1 MNNLKFRAWCNNKMY
16 YVAGIMFATQQE
28 GEPEWDNWGTPKQI
42 ELMAAP
48 ENSKLSWHDAE
59 ECFLMQSTGQFDVNG
74 VEIFVGDII
83 ECDYIKIGMD
93 NKHPIKKQ
101 IEITSVEFDH
111 FSKGGIV
118 NLNVIGN
125 IYEHS
130 HLLDIT

>member
-1 MNNLKFRAWCNNKMY
+1 MNNLKFRAWHKPSKKMCEVY
-16 YVAGIMFATQQE
+16 NLDLYDGCFTI
-28 GEPEWDNWGTPKQI
+28 DIN
-42 ELMAAP
+42 AP
-48 ENSKLSWHDAE
+48 EFSTYNFDDDD
-59 ECFLMQSTGQFDVNG
+59 CILMQSTGQFDVNG

>member
-1 MNNLKFRAWCNNKMY
+1 MY

-74 VEIFVGDII
+74 KEIFVGDII
-83 ECDYIKIGMD
+83 ECDYINPNRKD
-93 NKHPIKKQ
+93 NKTKKMTIIINHICFGQ
-101 IEITSVEFDH
+101 Y
-111 FSKGGIV
+111 SKGDIA
-118 NLNVIGN
+118 NFNVIGN
-125 IYEHS
+125 KFENPELI
-130 HLLDIT
+130 IQIN